1 MILNKIILRNFKS
14 YHGENE
20 FLFSKGL
27 NIISGS
33 VGSGKTSLFEAFQ
46 WLIEFRQDEF
56 VDSKFVLNKAYEKE
70 SLSDGKNSLEV
81 EIKLHFKDNEGLE
94 NILSKKIIYT
104 KGKDDLLP
112 KQPDFLLEY
121 VDDITGNTIQDH
133 NPSSVIR
140 KIASDFFPQNIR
152 EYILFKGENLNSL
165 IDFNNSDTLRN
176 AVDRISYLKYF
187 EKIHESVKQL
197 KSKIETKV
205 RTNLQ
210 ADKRNKKAFF
220 EAESKLIRLDT
231 ELKEF
236 IEKEKKSKNIIKQ
249 LQGEKDKYVSIM
261 TDQGNFPQKREELES
276 IKKQRKMTLNL
287 AENLTEELRKSFL
300 KDWMICGFDSVLE
313 NCEKIFQNFNDNKN
327 KKIQE
332 GVSSLRLGI
341 PGDALINKMLDAKN
355 CSICGRDFEP
365 NTEEYKTV
373 KSHLDKNKK
382 NLDNLLSE
390 EERSLDQKINN
401 LFSSVPPI
409 KTKQSDSI
417 LSFEAYN
424 KKIYDNKQVLTSLKD
439 DEDSIRAEISSMIK
453 KNPDLEA
460 IDSEKINSRFH
471 FVDRDLKTRQSTYE
485 SIGRKITDLKSE
497 IRVALKNLEENS
509 SNSEEI
515 SKTDESKALDYLN
528 ILEDITHNQINIEKS
543 NFIDQI
549 EKQAN
554 QIQESI
560 IKNPNLVVLYSKI
573 DRSDYTIDFE
583 DKDGN
588 PNPGHGAQIDLAKLS
603 IISSVLKLSSSK
615 SNEVFPFIV
624 DAPAS
629 AFDDTIYKP
638 FVESLSK
645 NFEQSIVILKDID
658 KDIDFYVKQDYT
670 NKIYQL
676 NKNLMFDN
684 GASMTSSVTKINIL
698 K

>member
-1 MILNKIILRNFKS
+1 MILNKIILTNFKS

-56 VDSKFVLNKAYEKE
+56 VDPEFVLNKAYEKE

-81 EIKLHFKDNEGLE
+81 EIKLHFEDNEGLK
-94 NILSKKIIYT
+94 NVLSKKIIYNKT
-104 KGKDDLLP
+104 KDDLLP
-112 KQPDFLLEY
+112 RQPDFLLEY
-121 VDDITGNTIQDH
+121 VDDITGNTIQDD

-210 ADKRNKKAFF
+210 ADKRKEKAFF
-220 EAESKLIRLDT
+220 EAESKLIRLES
-231 ELKEF
+231 ELKDL
-236 IEKEKKSKNIIKQ
+236 KSKQINFKDVIEQ
-249 LQGEKDKYVSIM
+249 LETEREKYVSIM
-261 TDQGNFPQKREELES
+261 TDQGDFPNKKRELES
-276 IKKQRKMTLNL
+276 IQKQRVMTLNL

-327 KKIQE
+327 KKRQE

-341 PGDALINKMLDAKN
+341 PGDPLINKMLDTKN

-373 KSHLDKNKK
+373 ESHLDKNKK
-382 NLDNLLSE
+382 TLNNLLSE
-390 EERSLDQKINN
+390 EEMDLDRRIND
-401 LFSSVPPI
+401 LFSSIPPI
-409 KTKQSDSI
+409 KTKQSDST
-417 LSFEAYN
+417 LSFESYN
-424 KKIYDNKQVLTSLKD
+424 KKIYDNKKVLTALKE
-439 DEDSIRAEISSMIK
+439 DEDSVRAEISSMIK
-453 KNPDLEA
+453 KNPNLEA
-460 IDSEKINSRFH
+460 TDSEKVKTRFH
-471 FVDRDLKTRQSTYE
+471 VVDRDLRTKQSSYQ
-485 SIGRKITDLKSE
+485 SIGRKITDLESE
-497 IRVALKNLEENS
+497 IRVALKNLEKNS

-515 SKTDESKALDYLN
+515 SKTDEIKALDYLN
-528 ILEDITHNQINIEKS
+528 ILEDITHDQINVEKS

-549 EKQAN
+549 EEQAN

-658 KDIDFYVKQDYT
+658 KDINFYVKQDYT
-670 NKIYQL
+670 KKIYQL